1 MPGSYPPAGGW
12 RGGGGVCES
21 ESVLVSVTNIARC
34 RGWRGI
40 TVTGSGLVGRGFKGK
55 EYELH
60 DVIFKVFTS
69 PFPTYTCKLLYR

>member
-1 MPGSYPPAGGW
+1 MPGSYPLAGVEGL
-12 RGGGGVCES
+12 GGGVVCES

-40 TVTGSGLVGRGFKGK
+40 TMTGSGLVGRGFKGK

-60 DVIFKVFTS
+60 DVIFKVFTL
-69 PFPTYTCKLLYR
+69 PLPDLHL